1 MDISSR
7 MRRLWDGARH
17 LPPGGVITVTTGFLL
32 HLSLGCMYSFGNL
45 TTYLTSYLHVRLGL
59 SVDYSDTQWI
69 STAFGMVKGP
79 GVLLGGMACRRFG
92 ARLTLLVGSLFV
104 SVGMALC
111 CIAVQTSFAT
121 TILAYSVLGGF
132 GNGLAYTTPMLI
144 GYMWF
149 PRHRG
154 AVSGVVVGGFG
165 LGSII
170 FTSVQTAY
178 LNPDNLSPDDDGF
191 FHDDALLDRVPS
203 LFLVQAAICAGLQLC
218 GILGVRPPPKPESQ
232 ETRSGHTE
240 TEEQTSASEEA
251 GEDTDKLQSVTL
263 AGDDESVDED
273 PKAWRRYVFTTQT
286 LQLTLVL
293 IMNANGMLPVNSFW
307 KAFGQTFIHD
317 DHYLSMVGSGSS
329 VFNMGGRLVWGLMCD
344 ATGYKPTMVAIT
356 GLLAAF
362 LFTFPLTSVV
372 GQGMYLVW
380 VWALYFCM
388 SGTYSVIVTGTAA
401 TFGVQHAGH
410 IYGVIFLVS
419 AFTTLPMTYAYEAMM
434 DRWDDYSDTFLL
446 GGCCVCIGLAATL
459 TFRPRR
465 RAGDKPLQDNV

>member
-1 MDISSR
+1 MDVSSR
-7 MRRLWDGARH
+7 VRRLWDGARR

-69 STAFGMVKGP
+69 YTIFGLVKGP

-92 ARLTLLVGSLFV
+92 PRLTLLVGSLFL

-111 CIAVQTSFAT
+111 CLAVQTSFAT
-121 TILAYSVLGGF
+121 TIVAFSVLGGF
-132 GNGLAYTTPMLI
+132 GNGLAYTTPMLV

-170 FTSVQTAY
+170 FTSVQTSY
-178 LNPDNLSPDDDGF
+178 LNPENISPEDDGY
-191 FHDDALLDRVPS
+191 FHDAALLDRVPS

-218 GILGVRPPPKPESQ
+218 GILGVRPPPKPKGQ
-232 ETRSGHTE
+232 ETRSGNIG
-240 TEEQTSASEEA
+240 TEEETSATGEA
-251 GEDTDKLQSVTL
+251 GESDTSEYQSVSR
-263 AGDDESVDED
+263 AKDDESVDED
-273 PKAWRRYVFTTQT
+273 PKAWRKYVLTTQT

-293 IMNANGMLPVNSFW
+293 VMNANGMMPVNTFW
-307 KAFGQTFIHD
+307 KAFGQTFIRD
-317 DHYLSMVGSGSS
+317 DHFLAMVGSGSS
-329 VFNMGGRLVWGLMCD
+329 VFNMSGRLVWGLMCD
-344 ATGYKPTMVAIT
+344 VTGYKPTMVAIA

-362 LFTFPLTSVV
+362 LFTFPLTSVA
-372 GQGMYLVW
+372 GQGMFLVW

-388 SGTYSVIVTGTAA
+388 SGTYSVVVTGTAD

-410 IYGVIFLVS
+410 IYGVSFLATS
-419 AFTTLPMTYAYEAMM
+419 LCSPPMTYAIQAVM
-434 DRWDDYSDTFLL
+434 DRWDYSAVFLL
-446 GGCCVCIGLAATL
+446 GGSCVCIGLVATL
-459 TFRPRR
+459 TFRSRR
-465 RAGDKPLQDNV
+465 RAGDKPLEDDV